1 MNALNIKLYN
11 LIKNNLHF
19 PDDKAEEFVQVLDD
33 VIYSNIKDAA
43 VEFKSLVKEDFSIL
57 DGEMRK
63 LEGEIRK
70 LDSKIDLKVSD
81 LRCEIKES
89 KVDTIK
95 WMIGVFLALA
105 LMIMGLY
112 IKK

>member
-1 MNALNIKLYN
+1 MNALNIKLYT
-11 LIKNNLHF
+11 LIKNDLHV
-19 PDDKAEEFVQVLDD
+19 PDDKAGEFVQVLDD
-33 VIYSNIKDAA
+33 IIHANIKDSAM
-43 VEFKSLVKEDFSIL
+43 EFKSVVKEDLSQ
-57 DGEMRK
+57 

-70 LDSKIDLKVSD
+70 LDAKIDLKVSD

>member
-19 PDDKAEEFVQVLDD
+19 PDDKAE
-33 VIYSNIKDAA
+33 
-43 VEFKSLVKEDFSIL
+43 EFKSLVKEDFSIL

>member
-1 MNALNIKLYN
+1 MNALNIKLYT
-11 LIKNNLHF
+11 LIKNNLHI
-19 PDDKAEEFVQVLDD
+19 PDDSAGEFVQVLDD
-33 VIYSNIKDAA
+33 MIHANIKDSK
-43 VEFKSLVKEDFSIL
+43 VEFKSIVKEDFSKL
-57 DGEMRK
+57 DTEIRS
-63 LEGEIRK
+63 LDAEIRK
-70 LDSKIDLKVSD
+70 LDAKIDLKVSD

-105 LMIMGLY
+105 LMILGLY

>member
-1 MNALNIKLYN
+1 MNALNIKLYT
-11 LIKNNLHF
+11 LIKNNLHI
-19 PDDKAEEFVQVLDD
+19 PDDKAGEFVQVLDD
-33 VIYSNIKDAA
+33 IIHTNIKDSAM
-43 VEFKSLVKEDFSIL
+43 EFKSVVKEDLSQL
-57 DGEMRK
+57 D
-63 LEGEIRK
+63 GEIRK
-70 LDSKIDLKVSD
+70 LDTEIKKLDAKIDLKVSD

-95 WMIGVFLALA
+95 WMIGIFLALA